1 MLGALLGRKIGM
13 TQVYNDAGTLKPVTV
28 LEVGPC
34 WVLQIKTVDTDGYS
48 AVQLG
53 FADKPRRKA
62 TRPETGHVRKVNTE
76 PVRFIREVRLHEDP
90 TDISPGDVLTVA
102 EFEDV
107 DKVDVIGI
115 TKGKGFAG
123 VVKRHGF
130 SGGPASHGG
139 KNTRRRA
146 GSIGQSSTPS
156 RTFKG
161 VRMPG
166 HMGQARRTQK
176 NLEVVKVDPENN
188 LLLVKGSVPGANST
202 FVYIRVARP
211 LAAKAGGKKS

>member
-13 TQVYNDAGTLKPVTV
+13 TQVYNEAGILKPVTV
-28 LEVGPC
+28 LEIGPC
-34 WVLQIKTVDTDGYS
+34 WVLQVKTVKTDGYS

-62 TRPETGHVRKVNTE
+62 TQPETGHVRKANAE
-76 PVRFIREVRLHEDP
+76 PVRFIREVRLQEDP
-90 TDISPGDVLTVA
+90 TDINPGDVLTVA
-102 EFEDV
+102 DFEGI

-130 SGGPASHGG
+130 SGGRASHGG
-139 KNTRRRA
+139 KSVLRRA
-146 GSIGQSSTPS
+146 GSIGQSATPA
-156 RTFKG
+156 RTIKG

-176 NLEVVKVDPENN
+176 NLEVVKVDPEKNM
-188 LLLVKGSVPGANST
+188 LLVKGSVPGANST
-202 FVYIRVARP
+202 FVYIRATRP
-211 LAAKAGGKKS
+211 KAAKTGGRKS